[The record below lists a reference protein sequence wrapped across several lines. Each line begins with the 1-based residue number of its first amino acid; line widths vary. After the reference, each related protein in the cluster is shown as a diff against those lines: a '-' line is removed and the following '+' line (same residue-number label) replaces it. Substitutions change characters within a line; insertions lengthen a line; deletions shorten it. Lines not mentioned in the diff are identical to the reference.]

1 MKTAS
6 IKEIKDTLQ
15 DLGHS
20 QLTEICLRL
29 SKFKKENKEL
39 LTYLLFEAH
48 DETAYINN
56 VKSTL
61 DDMFAEVNKKN
72 LYYAKKNIRKIL
84 RTANKYIRYS
94 GNDITEPE
102 ILLYV
107 AHQIV
112 ALGLDIKKS
121 QTLANLYNGILK
133 KIDKS
138 ISSLHEDI
146 QYDLLKH
153 RQQLHSV

>member
-15 DLGHS
+15 DLGHP

-39 LTYLLFEAH
+39 LTYLLFEAY
-48 DETAYINN
+48 DEPAYINN

-107 AHQIV
+107 ALQIV

-146 QYDLLKH
+146 QYDLLKL